1 MMATPRILIAAT
13 SLVMRAIEQSLGTG
27 AAFLRAA
34 TLDDALKLI
43 EKESPQLVIIGYHFE
58 QARAL
63 ILHLQEQLRGRKLPI
78 ILVRVLSLPL
88 AERNEKDIR
97 AAYQP
102 LGVDEFISLYDD
114 ELRLGTSGAVDR
126 LRNAVFSRL
135 GFTA

>member
-1 MMATPRILIAAT
+1 MATPRILIAAT
-13 SLVMRAIEQSLGTG
+13 SLAMRAIEQSLGTG

-43 EKESPQLVIIGYHFE
+43 EKESPHLVIVGYHFD

-63 ILHLQEQLRGRKLPI
+63 LLHLQDRLTGRKPPI
-78 ILVRVLSLPL
+78 LLVRVLSLPL

-97 AAYQP
+97 TAYQP

-114 ELRLGTSGAVDR
+114 ELRLGAAGAVER
-126 LRNAVFSRL
+126 LRNAVFSRVGL
-135 GFTA
+135 AL